1 MSYPNII
8 AMATPCLYNSLQS
21 STILAKGGNSKL
33 VSPLETKNTLSS
45 TTRF

>member
-1 MSYPNII
+1 MPYLNII
-8 AMATPCLYNSLQS
+8 AMATPCLYNSLKS

-33 VSPLETKNTLSS
+33 VSPLETKMLSS